1 MSFDSS
7 KSLIIWFQGQ
17 SNACGSASWSGK
29 STTGLYNKYAA
40 LENTVIDSKLL
51 ATDSLFRA
59 VNFDSDVLGDILSQY
74 AYNNVNLKHVR
85 RSSNISMGFSFVVEL
100 IDYLNGIGF
109 TKNVYYLNHGISNTS
124 LQMIAD
130 DPNWGGGVDLFFE
143 SSERLK
149 EVIKHEQEVNGNDCQ
164 VVNIW
169 MQGEYDD
176 NRYTTQ
182 LMRLSNTYDR
192 IKGVTGE
199 SDPFMFL
206 GQLVPREADYIRMNG
221 VFFDFAAMFT
231 NVHVVG
237 EGLGVSTWQDMEN
250 NDPDGIILASD
261 DTTYTQG
268 GDTVHYNW
276 SAQILQ
282 GRQLYDLFLA
292 NYLT

>member
-17 SNACGSASWSGK
+17 SNSSGAAGWSGK

-40 LENTVIDSKLL
+40 LESVDIDSQLL
-51 ATDSLFRA
+51 TTDSLFRA
-59 VNFDSDVLGDILSQY
+59 VPFNSDILGDILSQH
-74 AYNNVNLKHVR
+74 AYNNVQLKHVR
-85 RSSNISMGFSFVVEL
+85 RSLTISMGFSFVVEL
-100 IDYLNGIGF
+100 MDYLDGISY
-109 TKNVYYLNHGISNTS
+109 TKNVYYLNHGVSNTS
-124 LQMIAD
+124 LQRLSD
-130 DPNWGGGVDLFFE
+130 DLNWGGGIDLFHE
-143 SSERLK
+143 SEERLK
-149 EVIKHEQEVNGNDCQ
+149 EIIKYEQEVNGNDCQ
-164 VVNIW
+164 VINLW

-182 LMRLSNTYDR
+182 LRRLTDLYTR
-192 IKGVTGE
+192 IQGVTGE
-199 SDPFMFL
+199 ANPFMFL
-206 GQLVPREADYIRMNG
+206 GQLVPRESDYIRMNG
-221 VFFDFAAMFT
+221 VFFDFATRFT

-261 DTTYTQG
+261 DTTYTQN

-282 GRQLYDLFLA
+282 GIQLFNLVEA
-292 NYLT
+292 EYLT